1 MKKKDIERLAAPWLM
16 GETAAQDRY
25 TVPNRSRS
33 EDLSPPYLAEDEP
46 QPSPFSL
53 DAQAGSPSMSGKL
66 FDRSRTALDPY
77 DWRVMLGDRGG
88 F

>member
-33 EDLSPPYLAEDEP
+33 EDLSPPYLAEDEA
-46 QPSPFSL
+46 QQSPFSL
-53 DAQAGSPSMSGKL
+53 DAQAGSPSMSGRV

-77 DWRVMLGDRGG
+77 DWRAMLGYRGG

>member
-46 QPSPFSL
+46 QQSPFSL
-53 DAQAGSPSMSGKL
+53 DAQAGSPSMSGRV

-77 DWRVMLGDRGG
+77 DWRAMLGYRGG